1 MRRAAKVDDNQ
12 KQIVSELR
20 QLGASVA
27 VTSAVGKGFPD
38 LIVGFLG
45 VTYLVEVKQKGSEK
59 RLSKEQIDFHETWR
73 GNPVLI
79 ITSTDDFL
87 NIIN

>member
-38 LIVGFLG
+38 LIVGFQG
-45 VTYLVEVKQKGSEK
+45 VTYLVEVKQKGAEK
-59 RLSKEQIDFHETWR
+59 RLSKEQIDFHESWR
-73 GNPVLI
+73 GSSVLI